1 MSFHYLGITRL
12 QLFFDSPNLCAA
24 FLCPLILLLIG
35 LHYSCRTNKHI
46 KSILFIVCII
56 LLLMLFLTFSR
67 GGWLGCFAGM
77 CLSAFLL
84 RKTSL
89 LPWLWPSAFILLILL
104 SNLGL
109 SRFTGSSLK
118 YDSSIG
124 NRFKVWTGG
133 CALIA
138 KNWSHGVG
146 LPPAVGEYYERHY
159 QRHTSHGR
167 YGTLVNDFLTLAAS
181 VGLPVAWLIATCLL
195 SVYTACFHSDSSHE
209 MAFHAYLTGAVLSY
223 LVCGLFSTT
232 FIYWHVLPPAFIS
245 MLFLIVHSSKNLF
258 INLKKRVIPV
268 CAFTCGVCCL
278 IPLVGVIVENRISY
292 YASIHNNTI
301 WYEPRN
307 GPVKKRIVVLTKEY
321 SQIAQK
327 WLIPLAENGYASTA
341 VPSTFF
347 FSSSTGYIINS
358 LFPDDIFDITLLAID
373 NMSSI
378 NVFLL
383 RAMGYDYPAI
393 LINSPDYWALEE
405 LSPRRNLPRA
415 GQAPFFFLYD
425 HFNISARH
433 SAEVLHRECT
443 RLGISSQASSFH
455 PILTINK
462 VLHILDNQVHQ

>member
-109 SRFTGSSLK
+109 SRFTASSLK

-181 VGLPVAWLIATCLL
+181 VGLPVAWLIATCFL
-195 SVYTACFHSDSSHE
+195 SVYAACFHPETSHE
-209 MAFHAYLTGAVLSY
+209 MALHAYLSGAVLSY

-358 LFPDDIFDITLLAID
+358 LFPDDIFDIALLAID

-378 NVFLL
+378 NVLLL
-383 RAMGYDYPAI
+383 RAIGYDYPAI
-393 LINSPDYWALEE
+393 LINSPDDWALEE

>member
-181 VGLPVAWLIATCLL
+181 VGLPVAWLIATCFL
-195 SVYTACFHSDSSHE
+195 SVYAACFHPETSHE
-209 MAFHAYLTGAVLSY
+209 MALHAYLSGAVLSY

-307 GPVKKRIVVLTKEY
+307 GPVKKRIFVLTKEY

-347 FSSSTGYIINS
+347 F
-358 LFPDDIFDITLLAID
+358 LLVNWIYHQFV
-373 NMSSI
+373 I
-378 NVFLL
+378 
-383 RAMGYDYPAI
+383 
-393 LINSPDYWALEE
+393 
-405 LSPRRNLPRA
+405 PR
-415 GQAPFFFLYD
+415 
-425 HFNISARH
+425 
-433 SAEVLHRECT
+433 
-443 RLGISSQASSFH
+443 
-455 PILTINK
+455 
-462 VLHILDNQVHQ
+462 

>member
-1 MSFHYLGITRL
+1 MSFHHLGITRL

-181 VGLPVAWLIATCLL
+181 VGLPVAWLIATCFL
-195 SVYTACFHSDSSHE
+195 SVYAACFHPETSHE
-209 MAFHAYLTGAVLSY
+209 MALHAYLSGAVLSY

>member
-181 VGLPVAWLIATCLL
+181 VGLPVAWLIATCFL
-195 SVYTACFHSDSSHE
+195 SVYAACFHPETSHE
-209 MAFHAYLTGAVLSY
+209 MALHAYLSGAVLSY

-433 SAEVLHRECT
+433 SAEVLHLECT

>member
-167 YGTLVNDFLTLAAS
+167 YGTLVNDFLTLSAS
-181 VGLPVAWLIATCLL
+181 VGLPVAWLIATCFL
-195 SVYTACFHSDSSHE
+195 SVYAACFHPETSHE
-209 MAFHAYLTGAVLSY
+209 MALHAYLSGAVLSY

-307 GPVKKRIVVLTKEY
+307 GPVKKRIFVLTKEY

>member
-167 YGTLVNDFLTLAAS
+167 HGTLVNDFLTLAAS
-181 VGLPVAWLIATCLL
+181 VGLPVAWLIATCFL
-195 SVYTACFHSDSSHE
+195 SVYAACFHPETSHE
-209 MAFHAYLTGAVLSY
+209 MALHAYLSGAVLSY

>member
-89 LPWLWPSAFILLILL
+89 LPWFWPSAFILLILL

-181 VGLPVAWLIATCLL
+181 VGLPVAWLIATCFL
-195 SVYTACFHSDSSHE
+195 SVYAACFHPETSHE
-209 MAFHAYLTGAVLSY
+209 MALHAYLSGAVLSY

>member
-181 VGLPVAWLIATCLL
+181 VGLPVAWLIATCFL
-195 SVYTACFHSDSSHE
+195 SVYAACFHPETSHE
-209 MAFHAYLTGAVLSY
+209 MALHAYLSGAVLSY

-245 MLFLIVHSSKNLF
+245 MLFLIAHSSKNLF

>member
-1 MSFHYLGITRL
+1 M
-12 QLFFDSPNLCAA
+12 
-24 FLCPLILLLIG
+24 
-35 LHYSCRTNKHI
+35 
-46 KSILFIVCII
+46 
-56 LLLMLFLTFSR
+56 
-67 GGWLGCFAGM
+67 
-77 CLSAFLL
+77 
-84 RKTSL
+84 
-89 LPWLWPSAFILLILL
+89 
-104 SNLGL
+104 
-109 SRFTGSSLK
+109 
-118 YDSSIG
+118 
-124 NRFKVWTGG
+124 
-133 CALIA
+133 AL
-138 KNWSHGVG
+138 
-146 LPPAVGEYYERHY
+146 
-159 QRHTSHGR
+159 
-167 YGTLVNDFLTLAAS
+167 
-181 VGLPVAWLIATCLL
+181 
-195 SVYTACFHSDSSHE
+195 
-209 MAFHAYLTGAVLSY
+209 HAYLSWAVLSY

-307 GPVKKRIVVLTKEY
+307 GPVKKRIFVLTKEY

>member
-181 VGLPVAWLIATCLL
+181 VGLPVAWLIATCFL
-195 SVYTACFHSDSSHE
+195 SVYAACFHPETSHE
-209 MAFHAYLTGAVLSY
+209 MALHAYLSGAVLSY

-268 CAFTCGVCCL
+268 CAFTCGVCFL

-307 GPVKKRIVVLTKEY
+307 GPVKKRIFVLTKEY

>member
-1 MSFHYLGITRL
+1 
-12 QLFFDSPNLCAA
+12 
-24 FLCPLILLLIG
+24 
-35 LHYSCRTNKHI
+35 
-46 KSILFIVCII
+46 
-56 LLLMLFLTFSR
+56 
-67 GGWLGCFAGM
+67 M

-89 LPWLWPSAFILLILL
+89 LPWLWPAAFISLILL

-109 SRFTGSSLK
+109 SRLTGSSLK
-118 YDSSIG
+118 YDNSIV

-181 VGLPVAWLIATCLL
+181 VGLPVAWLIATCFL
-195 SVYTACFHSDSSHE
+195 SVYAACFHPETSHE
-209 MAFHAYLTGAVLSY
+209 MALHAYLSGAVLSY

-307 GPVKKRIVVLTKEY
+307 GPIKKRIVVLTKEY

-341 VPSTFF
+341 VPLTSV
-347 FSSSTGYIINS
+347 FSSSTGHVINS
-358 LFPDDIFDITLLAID
+358 LLSDDIFDITLLAID

-393 LINSPDYWALEE
+393 LINSPDDWALEE

>member
-138 KNWSHGVG
+138 KNWSHSVG

-181 VGLPVAWLIATCLL
+181 VGLPVAWLIATCFL
-195 SVYTACFHSDSSHE
+195 SVYAACFHPETSHE
-209 MAFHAYLTGAVLSY
+209 MALHAYLSGAVLSY

-307 GPVKKRIVVLTKEY
+307 GPVKKRIFVLTKEY